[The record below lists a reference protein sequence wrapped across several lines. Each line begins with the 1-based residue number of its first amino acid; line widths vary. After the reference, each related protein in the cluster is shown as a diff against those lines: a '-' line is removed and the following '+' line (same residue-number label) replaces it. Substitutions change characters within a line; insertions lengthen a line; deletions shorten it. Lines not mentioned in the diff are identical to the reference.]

1 MGNLLSRL
9 SCYGCGRRSNSSAN
23 NQYNTDNQFNTQ
35 NTIFRKVQII
45 KSDSATRTIK
55 YDNTPP
61 YFINRVPS
69 PIMNE
74 ITTTN

>member
-9 SCYGCGRRSNSSAN
+9 SCYDYGHQSNYNAN
-23 NQYNTDNQFNTQ
+23 NQFNAQ
-35 NTIFRKVQII
+35 NPIFRKVQII
-45 KSDSATRTIK
+45 KSDTDTRSIK

-61 YFINRVPS
+61 YFINRAPS

-74 ITTTN
+74 ITKTNLI

>member
-1 MGNLLSRL
+1 MGNLLSKL
-9 SCYGCGRRSNSSAN
+9 SCYDCRQRSNCRQRPNYNAN
-23 NQYNTDNQFNTQ
+23 NQFNTP
-35 NTIFRKVQII
+35 NPIFRKVQII